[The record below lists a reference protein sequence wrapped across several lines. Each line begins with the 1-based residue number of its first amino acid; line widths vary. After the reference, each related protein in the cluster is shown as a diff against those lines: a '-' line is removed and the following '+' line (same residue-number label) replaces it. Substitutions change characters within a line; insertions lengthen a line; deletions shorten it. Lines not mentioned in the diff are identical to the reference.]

1 MLVKGKL
8 GNKEVEIEIDFEEAR
23 NIHREVQ
30 RKFNENDVDT
40 VLEEAGILDYDDKM
54 LSDITD
60 IYQDKLFDSGM
71 WCDIAKEAMNE
82 YLNNQKGNGSA
93 GNLAHMRLFSNGKNN

>member
-23 NIHREVQ
+23 RIHEEVQ
-30 RKFNENDVDT
+30 HYYNKQDVIT
-40 VLEEAGILDYDDKM
+40 VLEENSILDYDDKM

-71 WCDIAKEAMNE
+71 WCDIAKNAMDE
-82 YLNNQKGNGSA
+82 YLNK
-93 GNLAHMRLFSNGKNN
+93 HNNI

>member
-8 GNKEVEIEIDFEEAR
+8 GNKEVEIVIDFEEAR

-82 YLNNQKGNGSA
+82 YLNNQKGNGST
-93 GNLAHMRLFSNGKNN
+93 GNLAHMRLSPNGKNN